1 MFVIIPIGA
10 NLKKE
15 NNNIKPK
22 PLVNVLGKSII
33 EYLLD
38 NLNTSNIE
46 KVFIPYDKEL
56 KNYFFEDYLENKYKN
71 IKFEF
76 FILNENTS
84 GPLDTILKL
93 LNTLDEEDC
102 PIINL
107 DCDNFYNID
116 IIEKWNGENKIF
128 LFEEFGENNSFS
140 FVKLNENKT
149 AIEIIEERN
158 RISNLAC
165 TGAYGFNSWKQLK
178 NVGNTILEKI
188 KNNKEKSNLK
198 RALSCESFKK
208 SIDLKENT
216 IQQINFLDK
225 SSNNPLDSEA
235 CEGLNE
241 NNRIIRSFI
250 YKNQGNQ
257 ASGIS
262 TFEQDFQGSSVKFYI
277 SLVIQELIKTE
288 NFKYEIISNNNY
300 ICLGNQFHIRL
311 FCSNYS
317 NINNINKVNFK
328 KKIFCFE
335 LDNTLFTNPQIEN
348 DYTTVKPIL
357 ENINVLKYIKNNGH
371 KIIIHTSRNL
381 NNLNNLKKNIKINIG
396 KITFE
401 TLEKYEIPFDEIY
414 FGKPNADFYIDSRN
428 ISSYSNLE
436 KELGFYNDLIEPRS
450 FNDIELNQIE
460 IYKKTSND
468 LKGQIMY
475 YLNIPNELKEL
486 FPFFLNYDYQD
497 YKWYNME
504 KINGVSMSKLY
515 ISEELTEVQFINLL
529 YTISK
534 IHKFNKLELA
544 CDKNSINLL
553 NIYKNYSNKIKK
565 RYQSYDYSNY
575 NNHEK
580 YYNKLFNAL
589 KKYEEQEEGIKS
601 IIHGDPVFTNIIINR
616 FNQIKLIDMRGSID
630 DQITIY
636 GDELY
641 DWAKIYQSLIGYDEI
656 LDNIEINYGYR
667 QLFINIFEE
676 YINKLYNN
684 NLKYLENIKLITI
697 SLLFSLIP
705 LHDNQN
711 CIKFYNLLEKYI
723 EDI

>member
-1 MFVIIPIGA
+1 MFIIIPIGI
-10 NLKKE
+10 NSNKKNNI

-22 PLVNVLGKSII
+22 PLINVLGKSII

-38 NLNTSNIE
+38 NLNISNIT

-56 KNYFFEDYLENKYKN
+56 KNYFFEDYLKDKYKN
-71 IKFEF
+71 INFEF
-76 FILNENTS
+76 FVLNENTN

-102 PIINL
+102 PILNL

-140 FVKLNENKT
+140 FVKLNENK
-149 AIEIIEERN
+149 ISVEKIEERN

-165 TGAYGFNSWKQLK
+165 TGAYGFDSWKKLK
-178 NVGNTILEKI
+178 NVGNTILTKLNNNNEK
-188 KNNKEKSNLK
+188 NSNLRK
-198 RALSCESFKK
+198 AISCESFTK
-208 SIDLKENT
+208 SIDLKENST
-216 IQQINFLDK
+216 YQ
-225 SSNNPLDSEA
+225 NN
-235 CEGLNE
+235 
-241 NNRIIRSFI
+241 NNI
-250 YKNQGNQ
+250 
-257 ASGIS
+257 
-262 TFEQDFQGSSVKFYI
+262 KFYI

-288 NFKYEIISNNNY
+288 NFKYEIITNNNY

-311 FCSNYS
+311 FCSNYG
-317 NINNINKVNFK
+317 NINNINNLNKINFK
-328 KKIFCFE
+328 KKTFCFE
-335 LDNTLFTNPQIEN
+335 LDNTLFTKPEIEN
-348 DYTTVKPIL
+348 DYTTVKPIF

-381 NNLNNLKKNIKINIG
+381 NNSSNQNIG

-436 KELGFYNDLIEPRS
+436 KELGFYNDVIEPRS

-515 ISEELTEVQFINLL
+515 ISEELTEIQFLNLL
-529 YTISK
+529 NTISK
-534 IHKFNKLELA
+534 MHKYNKSDTSS
-544 CDKNSINLL
+544 DKNIISQI
-553 NIYKNYSNKIKK
+553 NIYKNYAAKLEK
-565 RYQSYDYSNY
+565 RYKSYDYSNY
-575 NNHEK
+575 NNHEE
-580 YYNKLFNAL
+580 YYIKLFNAL
-589 KKYEEQEEGIKS
+589 KKYEDQKEGIIS

-616 FNQIKLIDMRGSID
+616 FSQIKLIDMRGSID
-630 DQITIY
+630 DQTTIY

-656 LDNIEINYGYR
+656 LDNIEINFEYR
-667 QLFINIFEE
+667 QKMINLFEK
-676 YINKLYNN
+676 YILDLYNN
-684 NLKYLENIKLITI
+684 DQKYLENIKLITS

-705 LHDNQN
+705 LHDNHN
-711 CIKFYNLLEKYI
+711 CIKFYSLLEKYI
-723 EDI
+723 ENI